1 MQKYLLDKFLEIE
14 LLSQRIHAFYVLAD
28 IAKQLFTKGMWLFT
42 PPATV
47 STYFSTYTL
56 SNTLCL

>member
-28 IAKQLFTKGMWLFT
+28 IAKQLFMEGMWLFT
-42 PPATV
+42 PPAT
-47 STYFSTYTL
+47 
-56 SNTLCL
+56 